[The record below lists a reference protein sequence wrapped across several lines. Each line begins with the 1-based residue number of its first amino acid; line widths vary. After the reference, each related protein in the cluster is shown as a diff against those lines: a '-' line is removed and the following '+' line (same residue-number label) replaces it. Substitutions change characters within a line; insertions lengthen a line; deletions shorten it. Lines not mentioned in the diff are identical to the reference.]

1 MQFHNRRLALALV
14 AVACLVVVVAVVV
27 TPWGAA
33 PIPAS
38 SVQASPAADEFANGV
53 VVSVSAAGSEA
64 GLSVLRKGG
73 NAVDAAVC
81 TAFAMAATYPQA
93 GNIGGGGYMLVH
105 PSPGAGEP
113 VVFDY
118 RETAPAAASRTMF
131 DKDDAR
137 YGHKVIATP
146 GTVRGL
152 ALAHKRF
159 GKLPW
164 PELLAPAIVLARE
177 GFPIDA
183 NLAGSLN
190 EYLAS
195 TRQMTNAG
203 DLSEFLRVYGKPGG
217 GRWKAG
223 DLLVQP
229 DLARTLQVLADQGPD
244 AFYTGPISREIVAE
258 MERGK
263 GRVAADDLDRY
274 RATERKPLAARYRG
288 RYDVYAP
295 PPPSA
300 GGTCLV
306 EMLNIL
312 DNFDLKR
319 WGRYDAR
326 TIHVMVESMR
336 RACYDR
342 ARYLGDPAFVTI
354 PPHLTTRAY
363 GRQLAKTIDLTKA
376 TPSEVLGADIPLIPE
391 GESTTHF
398 SVIDKN
404 GMAVSNTYTLER
416 KWGARV
422 VVRGAG
428 FLLNSNMYSFNVFP
442 GRTDRKG
449 QIGTEPN
456 TIAPGKIMISSQAP
470 TIVAENGSVRL
481 VTGSPGSRAI
491 PNTVLCMLVNVLDFE
506 MPLRQ
511 AMDAPRF
518 SHQWF
523 PDQLDYENL
532 PRSPEMMNELS
543 RMGHTVNYIWH
554 GDAHTIWVNPWNGRY
569 VGVADWRISG
579 AASGY

>member
-1 MQFHNRRLALALV
+1 MQLGPRRLPLAVLAGICLAVLV
-14 AVACLVVVVAVVV
+14 AVMVNPWAA
-27 TPWGAA
+27 TPAPPSGAQ
-33 PIPAS
+33 PVPG
-38 SVQASPAADEFANGV
+38 DGEYANGV

-64 GLSVLRKGG
+64 GLSALKKGG

-81 TAFAMAATYPQA
+81 TAFALVASYPPA
-93 GNIGGGGYMLVH
+93 GNLGGGGFMLVH
-105 PSPGAGEP
+105 PAPGAGEP

-118 RETAPAAASRTMF
+118 RETAPAAVTRTMF
-131 DKDDAR
+131 NKGDTQ

-152 ALAHKRF
+152 ALAHRRF

-164 PELLAPAIVLARE
+164 AELLTPAIALARD

-183 NLAGSLN
+183 NLASSLN

-195 TRQMTNAG
+195 TRLMTKVG

-223 DLLVQP
+223 DLLVQA
-229 DLARTLQVLADQGPD
+229 DLARTLQALADEGPD
-244 AFYTGPISREIVAE
+244 AFYTGSISRHLLAE

-263 GRVAADDLDRY
+263 GRLTAKDLARY
-274 RATERKPLAARYRG
+274 RATERKPLTARYRG

-312 DNFDLKR
+312 DNFDLKG
-319 WGRYDAR
+319 WGRYSPR
-326 TIHVMVESMR
+326 TIHVMVEAMR
-336 RACYDR
+336 RVGYDR

-363 GRQLAKTIDLTKA
+363 GAQLANTIDLTKA
-376 TPSEVLGADIPLIPE
+376 TPSEALGTDIPLAPE

-398 SVIDKN
+398 SVIDKS

-416 KWGARV
+416 KWGSRV

-428 FLLNSNMYSFNVFP
+428 FLLNNNMYSFNLFP
-442 GRTDRKG
+442 AVTDRKG

-456 TIAPGKIMISSQAP
+456 TIAPGKKMISSQTP
-470 TIVAENGSVRL
+470 TIVAENGRVRL
-481 VTGSPGSRAI
+481 VTGTPGSRSI

-518 SHQWF
+518 THQWF
-523 PDQLDYENL
+523 PDEINYENL

-543 RMGHTVNYIWH
+543 RMGHTVTYLWH
-554 GDAHTIWVNPWNGRY
+554 GDAHTIWVNPRTGRY

>member
-1 MQFHNRRLALALV
+1 MQSSKRRLVLALLVFV
-14 AVACLVVVVAVVV
+14 ASLGEAI
-27 TPWGAA
+27 PRGANA
-33 PIPAS
+33 
-38 SVQASPAADEFANGV
+38 VQAGPVDEEFANGV
-53 VVSVSAAGSEA
+53 VVSVSKPGSEA
-64 GLSVLRKGG
+64 GRSILEKGG
-73 NAVDAAVC
+73 NAMDAAVA
-81 TAFAMAATYPQA
+81 TALAMVATYPQA
-93 GNIGGGGYMLVH
+93 GNLGGGGYMLVH
-105 PSPGAGEP
+105 PAPGAGDP

-118 RETAPAAASRTMF
+118 RETAPSTASRTMYT
-131 DKDDAR
+131 KDDPR
-137 YGHKVIATP
+137 YGHRVVATP

-152 ALAHKRF
+152 ALAHRRF

-164 PELLAPAIVLARE
+164 SQLVAPAIALARD
-177 GFPIDA
+177 GFPVDA
-183 NLAGSLN
+183 NLASSLN

-203 DLSEFLRVYGKPGG
+203 DLSEFQRVYGKPGG

-223 DLLVQP
+223 DRLVQP
-229 DLARTLQVLADQGPD
+229 DLARTLQVLAEQGPE
-244 AFYTGPISREIVAE
+244 AFYTGPIARQIVAE

-263 GRVAADDLDRY
+263 GLVTAEDLARY
-274 RATERKPLAARYRG
+274 RPTERKPLRARYRG

-295 PPPSA
+295 PPPS
-300 GGTCLV
+300 GGGACLV
-306 EMLNIL
+306 EMLNII
-312 DNFDLKR
+312 DNFDLKS
-319 WGRYDAR
+319 WGRYDPR
-326 TIHVMVESMR
+326 TIHVMVEAMR

-342 ARYLGDPAFVTI
+342 ARYLGDPAFVAI
-354 PPHLTTRAY
+354 PARLTSRAY
-363 GRQLAKTIDLTKA
+363 GAELARSIDLTRA
-376 TPSEVLGADIPLIPE
+376 TPSEELGKDIPLLPE
-391 GESTTHF
+391 EESTTHF

-442 GRTDRKG
+442 GRTDRNG

-456 TIAPGKIMISSQAP
+456 TIAPGKIMLSSQTP
-470 TIVAENGSVRL
+470 TIVAENGVVRL

-491 PNTVLCMLVNVLDFE
+491 PNTILCMLVNVLDFE

-532 PRSPEMMNELS
+532 PRSPELMDALS
-543 RMGHTVNYIWH
+543 RMGHTINYIWH
-554 GDAHTIWVNPWNGRY
+554 GDAHTIWVNPRTGHF

-579 AASGY
+579 AAAGY

>member
-1 MQFHNRRLALALV
+1 MWIRNRRFALAA
-14 AVACLVVVVAVVV
+14 AVSCLVVIAVVV
-27 TPWGAA
+27 TQMCDSPLRPG
-33 PIPAS
+33 
-38 SVQASPAADEFANGV
+38 SVKELPAADEFANGV
-53 VVSVSAAGSEA
+53 VVSVSAAGSDA
-64 GLSVLRKGG
+64 GLSILRKGG
-73 NAVDAAVC
+73 NSVDAAIC
-81 TAFAMAATYPQA
+81 TAFAMVATYPQA
-93 GNIGGGGYMLVH
+93 GNIGGGGYMLIH
-105 PSPGAGEP
+105 PPPGAGGP
-113 VVFDY
+113 VVIDY
-118 RETAPAAASRTMF
+118 RETAPASASRTMF
-131 DKDDAR
+131 TKGDAR
-137 YGHKVIATP
+137 YGHKVVATP

-152 ALAHKRF
+152 ALAHRRF

-164 PELLAPAIVLARE
+164 ADLLAPAITLARD
-177 GFPIDA
+177 GFAIDA
-183 NLAGSLN
+183 NLASSLN
-190 EYLAS
+190 EYLAT

-223 DLLVQP
+223 DRLVQP
-229 DLARTLQVLADQGPD
+229 DLARTLQALADHGPD
-244 AFYTGPISREIVAE
+244 AFYTGPIARQIVAE

-263 GRVAADDLDRY
+263 GLVTAADLDRY
-274 RATERKPLAARYRG
+274 RPTERKPLVARYRD

-295 PPPSA
+295 PPPS
-300 GGTCLV
+300 GGGLCLV

-312 DNFDLKR
+312 DNFDLKS
-319 WGRYDAR
+319 WGRYDPR
-326 TIHVMVESMR
+326 TIHVMAEAMR

-342 ARYLGDPAFVTI
+342 ARYLGDPAFVAI
-354 PPHLTTRAY
+354 PPHLTTREY
-363 GRQLAKTIDLTKA
+363 GEQQAKSIDLTRA
-376 TPSEVLGADIPLIPE
+376 TPSEELGKDIPLLPE

-398 SVIDKN
+398 SVIDRD
-404 GMAVSNTYTLER
+404 GMAVSTTYTLER

-428 FLLNSNMYSFNVFP
+428 FLLNSNMYSFNMFP

-456 TIAPGKIMISSQAP
+456 TIAPGKIMLSSQTP
-470 TIVAENGSVRL
+470 TIVAENGTVRL

-491 PNTVLCMLVNVLDFE
+491 PNTILCMLVNVLDFE

-532 PRSPEMMNELS
+532 PRSPDMMNELN
-543 RMGHTVNYIWH
+543 RMGHTINYIWH
-554 GDAHTIWVNPWNGRY
+554 GDAHTIWVNPRTGRY
-569 VGVADWRISG
+569 LGVADWRISG

>member
-1 MQFHNRRLALALV
+1 M
-14 AVACLVVVVAVVV
+14 AV
-27 TPWGAA
+27 
-33 PIPAS
+33 
-38 SVQASPAADEFANGV
+38 
-53 VVSVSAAGSEA
+53 
-64 GLSVLRKGG
+64 
-73 NAVDAAVC
+73 
-81 TAFAMAATYPQA
+81 TYPQA
-93 GNIGGGGYMLVH
+93 GNLGGGGYMLIH
-105 PSPGAGEP
+105 PAVGAGEP

-118 RETAPAAASRTMF
+118 RETAPAAVSRTMF
-131 DKDDAR
+131 DKNDAR

-164 PELLAPAIVLARE
+164 AELIGPAIVLARE

-183 NLAGSLN
+183 NLAISLN
-190 EYLAS
+190 DYLAS

-217 GRWKAG
+217 GVWKAG
-223 DLLVQP
+223 DLLVQS

-244 AFYTGPISREIVAE
+244 AFYTGSISRQIVAE

-263 GRVAADDLDRY
+263 GRVTGEDLSRY
-274 RATERKPLAARYRG
+274 QPTERKPLIARYRG

-295 PPPSA
+295 PPPS
-300 GGTCLV
+300 GGGVCLV

-312 DNFDLKR
+312 DNFDLKS
-319 WGRYDAR
+319 WGRYDVR
-326 TIHVMVESMR
+326 TIHVMVEAMR

-342 ARYLGDPAFVTI
+342 ARYIGDPAFVKI
-354 PPHLTTRAY
+354 PPHITTHAY
-363 GRQLAKTIDLTKA
+363 GEQQAKTIDLTKA
-376 TPSEVLGADIPLIPE
+376 TPSEVLGVDIPLVPE

-398 SVIDKN
+398 SIIDKN

-456 TIAPGKIMISSQAP
+456 TIAPGKIMISSQTP
-470 TIVAENGSVRL
+470 TIVAENGVVRL

-491 PNTVLCMLVNVLDFE
+491 PNTILCMLVNVLDFD

-518 SHQWF
+518 SHQWL

-532 PRSPEMMNELS
+532 PRSRKMMDELS
-543 RMGHTVNYIWH
+543 RMGHNINYIWH
-554 GDAHTIWVNPWNGRY
+554 GDAHTIWVDPKTGRY
-569 VGVADWRISG
+569 LGIADWRISG
-579 AASGY
+579 AAAGY